1 MGNDVGR
8 AIVSTFVEEDNA
20 NQLGLRSNQSS
31 AELFA
36 FVTIPSGYKATHC
49 HAYTSSAVTN
59 GLKVHEYNTTTGAL
73 TNTTTGDTNTN
84 VDITDITSSTT
95 NMLVVAIKPGSTTN
109 DVFSAH
115 VTIAKT

>member
-8 AIVSTFVEEDNA
+8 AIAQSYIDDTSS
-20 NQLGLRSNQSS
+20 QLGLRTNQST
-31 AELFA
+31 AEVRLREHPA
-36 FVTIPSGYKATHC
+36 GYKATHC

-73 TNTTTGDTNTN
+73 TNTTTGNTNTN
-84 VDITDITSSTT
+84 VDITDITSSLT

-109 DVFSAH
+109 DVFGAH
-115 VTIAKT
+115 VTIAST